1 MKQECNPSGS
11 GGSNLRWVA
20 RNDSLPSSPETTTIT
35 IEELKNFK
43 ELQICVS
50 YPNGLV
56 FQSPVIRC
64 IEGTTIYQETVFVY
78 YNAYGY
84 ISIYFQLD
92 RSTGKITFHHARTNG
107 SATATFAGY
116 FIAT

>member
-1 MKQECNPSGS
+1 MKQECNPGGS

-20 RNDSLPSSPETTTIT
+20 RNDSLPSSSGSTTIT

-43 ELQICVS
+43 ELQICVA
-50 YPNGLV
+50 YPEGRV
-56 FQSPVIRC
+56 FESPLIRR
-64 IEGTTIYQETVFVY
+64 IEGVTLYQETVFVY
-78 YNAYGY
+78 YNVGGY

-92 RSTGKITFHHARTNG
+92 RSTGKITFHHNRTNG
-107 SATATFAGY
+107 SATTTFAGY